1 MLAALHEL
9 FARLRAVGRSLAFK
23 FFLLLAIFL
32 AVPLILYGRLR
43 TIDEQ
48 KNTVLARSIQDEG
61 NLIAITMSPLLAS
74 FQEGSANALKQKLV
88 ELAKGRGNAK
98 LLFRPKNASDPGS
111 FFYIASAPQASADYL
126 GQEMAVLVKTGI
138 LDMLRYTCEGDHTL
152 STRYQNPHGD
162 EEILTSIAPINLPN
176 GCWAVFTS
184 SSNQEFVKSSF
195 AQPYWKTPQVRVAL
209 GIYVLIAV
217 VVIAL
222 FASVWRSLLR
232 FEQLARQIRT
242 ERSREASFAADNRIP
257 ELAGVAQ
264 EFDLL
269 VNALHTSSSS
279 IRQAAEENAHALKTP
294 IAVIRQSLEPLKK
307 VFGQQEGRTGRS
319 LELIERSVSKLDA
332 LVSAARRMDEAA
344 AAIIDTPHRKINFS
358 TLLLEELVAS
368 GEWPRA
374 RGLSMVQRIEPGVT
388 IWGGKEML
396 ETVVENLLENAISF
410 SPSGGT
416 IGVTLRR
423 NGRLAEFV
431 IEDQG
436 PGVDPRNLNRI
447 FERYFSERPARTA
460 DEESHFGIGLWIV
473 RRNVEAMGGTVAA
486 ANRETGGLKITI
498 GLRVAA

>member
-1 MLAALHEL
+1 M
-9 FARLRAVGRSLAFK
+9 
-23 FFLLLAIFL
+23 
-32 AVPLILYGRLR
+32 
-43 TIDEQ
+43 
-48 KNTVLARSIQDEG
+48 
-61 NLIAITMSPLLAS
+61 
-74 FQEGSANALKQKLV
+74 
-88 ELAKGRGNAK
+88 
-98 LLFRPKNASDPGS
+98 
-111 FFYIASAPQASADYL
+111 
-126 GQEMAVLVKTGI
+126 
-138 LDMLRYTCEGDHTL
+138 
-152 STRYQNPHGD
+152 
-162 EEILTSIAPINLPN
+162 
-176 GCWAVFTS
+176 
-184 SSNQEFVKSSF
+184 
-195 AQPYWKTPQVRVAL
+195 
-209 GIYVLIAV
+209 
-217 VVIAL
+217 
-222 FASVWRSLLR
+222 
-232 FEQLARQIRT
+232 
-242 ERSREASFAADNRIP
+242 
-257 ELAGVAQ
+257 
-264 EFDLL
+264 
-269 VNALHTSSSS
+269 
-279 IRQAAEENAHALKTP
+279 
-294 IAVIRQSLEPLKK
+294 
-307 VFGQQEGRTGRS
+307 
-319 LELIERSVSKLDA
+319 SKLDA